1 MTVKSIADKMLSVVS
16 QPVPFKGNKLTVGAS
31 FGIALYP
38 DDGDVAKTLIREA
51 DEAMYMS
58 KSLEKNRYT
67 FAVEEENV
75 SL

>member
-1 MTVKSIADKMLSVVS
+1 MTVKSIADKMLNVVS
-16 QPVPFKGNKLTVGAS
+16 QPVLFKGNKLIVGAS

-38 DDGDVAKTLIREA
+38 DDGDVAKTLIKKA

-58 KSLEKNRYT
+58 KSLGKNRYT

>member
-1 MTVKSIADKMLSVVS
+1 
-16 QPVPFKGNKLTVGAS
+16 VPFKSNRLTVGAS
-31 FGIALYP
+31 FGIAPYP
-38 DDGDVAKTLIREA
+38 DDGDVAKTLIKKA

-58 KSLEKNRYT
+58 KRLGKNRYT

>member
-1 MTVKSIADKMLSVVS
+1 MLKVVS
-16 QPVPFKGNKLTVGAS
+16 QPVPFKGNKLTVGA
-31 FGIALYP
+31 
-38 DDGDVAKTLIREA
+38 KTLIKKA

-58 KSLEKNRYT
+58 KSLGKNRYT